1 MVGVEFSKAECNRKH
16 QYLKG
21 SKYGGQKRKRKI
33 VGGESI
39 DLFKEK
45 VIIILKGKKFT
56 ILDRFNFK

>member
-1 MVGVEFSKAECNRKH
+1 MQQKTSISKGKQIWWPEK
-16 QYLKG
+16 K
-21 SKYGGQKRKRKI
+21 KEKI